1 MSVFVPPRVSGV
13 ARHQNIATDEELEK
27 MRSKADLLF
36 AKAGDITGEVKKAEL
51 NGCKLKGEVQ
61 IWFQK
66 VENVKAEKQCIE
78 DQVRGAASSS
88 RTVPVA
94 EIMKEIDELLQHS
107 LPGELTVSGDASSNV
122 PFVTESLKGHL
133 FEENRKQI
141 LSFLDDDN
149 VATIGIHGAGGI
161 GKTTLVTHVQ
171 KGLCEKFN
179 NDRCSGNVYFVT
191 VSHGLT
197 VSGLQSKIA
206 KQLDL
211 KIEGKDEKDAAA
223 RIHGAFMKRKNSV
236 LILDDLW
243 ESFRPSKV
251 GLPVGE
257 GGFKLLLTT
266 RNKSVCLEINN
277 KKYRIIEVKCLSDD
291 ESWDLF
297 REKLGDSAILS
308 QAGVIDIARKV
319 VKKCS
324 GLPLALEHIAISMR
338 AADTVEDWR
347 TVLADMSSM
356 MHDVVEDKV
365 LPLLRYSYDRL
376 RDQRLK
382 DCFLYCS
389 LFPEDHVFRRTELV
403 DSWIRE
409 GLLDGIE
416 NRERQRDKGFKIFKE
431 LIDLSLLKADDNK
444 YQRAKMHDLVREMAV
459 KVGEKKGFLIRAG
472 EKMQGFLIPGEGE
485 WNEDLCKVSLMYN
498 DIGSISPDV
507 APRCPNLSTLLLNT
521 NYSLTSISSLFFSL
535 MDGLCV
541 LDLSDTGIEKL
552 PDSVSNLK
560 NLTALLLRGCY
571 KLNYVPSV
579 SMLGKLRE
587 MDISHCDELRDLPRG
602 MEGLLNL
609 KVLDSFEC
617 PAPVSGI
624 LSGLSHLEELTLSEA
639 KGQDLMK
646 WKNLKR
652 LKCRIR
658 NVCEFNEYVMSQ
670 CFASLHHYDLI
681 VGPLVELF
689 LFERRLVDDYIGMR
703 RTRTVA
709 FLECRFE
716 EDSPIVPGNVERL
729 GLNMCSGVEY
739 LVSSASPDSTFIPL
753 QTLGNLVE
761 LRLNRLENFKGLV
774 KPGVALPPG
783 SLSNLKGMW
792 IRGCDGIKK
801 LFTSSMVRGNLQNL
815 EYLEIAKCPHLE
827 EVIGSSDSDNDDDDG
842 DEYRADNWD
851 DLATSKVEIKDE
863 RLSIYFPCSPRLYTL
878 YLRELP
884 NFKRLSCPIRNVSEF
899 NEYVMSKC
907 FASLHRYHLT
917 VGPGSLYNQL
927 WKAERSDDYFCMRRT
942 VEFVECRF
950 EEDSPIVPGN
960 VGRLDLVKCSG
971 VEYLV
976 SSASPDLIPLQTL
989 GNLVEL
995 FLDGL
1000 ENFKGLV
1007 KPGVAL
1013 PPGSLS
1019 NLKRIWIEKCDGIK
1033 KLFTSSMVRGNLQNL
1048 EELHISECRHLEVVI
1063 ENDDEDDDERLSI
1076 YFPYKAFRLSL
1087 GWLPNF
1093 KRVVRGR
1100 QNGRENGNTEKL
1112 VISKA

>member
-1 MSVFVPPRVSGV
+1 MSVIVPPRVSRV
-13 ARHQNIATDEELEK
+13 ARHQNNATVEELEKMRSKADLLFAKAGDKTVEVEKAELNGCKLKEEVEIWFQKVENVKADKQRIEDLVSSTTVPSDWVAKITEEIDELLQHSLPRELTFSGDALSNVPDEELEK

-36 AKAGDITGEVKKAEL
+36 AKAGDITGEVQKADL

-78 DQVRGAASSS
+78 DQVQGGASSS

-94 EIMKEIDELLQHS
+94 EITKEIDELLQHS
-107 LPGELTVSGDASSNV
+107 LPRELTFSGDAFSNVPDEELEKMRSKAEALFTRAGDIKVEVENAELNGCERKTEVENWLQKVENVKAEKQCIEEQVRGGASSSRTAPVAEITKEIDELLQHSLPRELTFSNV
-122 PFVTESLKGHL
+122 PFVTGSLKGLL
-133 FEENRKQI
+133 FEENLQQI
-141 LSFLDDDN
+141 LSLLDDDD

-206 KQLDL
+206 NQLGL
-211 KIEGKDEKDAAA
+211 MIEGADVMKTAAM
-223 RIHGAFMKRKNSV
+223 IHRAFMKRNNSV

-243 ESFRPSKV
+243 ESFRPSDV
-251 GLPVGE
+251 GLPVGK

-266 RNKSVCLEINN
+266 RNKRVCHEINN
-277 KKYRIIEVKCLSDD
+277 EKSRIIEVKCLSDY

-319 VKKCS
+319 AKKCS

-347 TVLADMSSM
+347 TVLADMRSM

-382 DCFLYCS
+382 GCFLYCS
-389 LFPEDHVFRRTELV
+389 FFPEDHVIYRTELV

-416 NRERQRDKGFKIFKE
+416 NRERQRDKGFTIFKE
-431 LIDLSLLKADDNK
+431 LINLSLLKAEDDQ

-459 KVGEKKGFLIRAG
+459 KVGKEKGFLIRAG
-472 EKMQGFLIPGEGE
+472 EKMRDIPGEGE

-498 DIGSISPDV
+498 DIGSISPDA
-507 APRCPNLSTLLLNT
+507 APRCPNLSTLLLSWNG
-521 NYSLTSISSLFFSL
+521 SLTSISSLFFSL

-541 LDLSDTGIEKL
+541 LDLCWTAIEKL

-560 NLTALLLRGCY
+560 NLTALLLRSCRR
-571 KLNYVPSV
+571 LNYVPSV

-587 MDISHCDELRDLPRG
+587 MGIRHCENLRDFPHG
-602 MEGLLNL
+602 MEGLVNL
-609 KVLDSFEC
+609 KFLHSVPC

-624 LSGLSHLEELTLSEA
+624 LSGLSHLEELTLSVA
-639 KGQDLMK
+639 KVQDLMK
-646 WKNLKR
+646 LMHLKR
-652 LKCRIR
+652 LTCRIR
-658 NVCEFNEYVMSQ
+658 NVSEFNEYVMSQ
-670 CFASLHHYDLI
+670 CFASLHQYELN
-681 VGPLVELF
+681 VGPHRWYENSW
-689 LFERRLVDDYIGMR
+689 ERWERC
-703 RTRTVA
+703 VA
-709 FLECRFE
+709 FAECRFE
-716 EDSPIVPGNVERL
+716 EDSPIVPGNVKGL
-729 GLNMCSGVEY
+729 GLFQCSGVEY
-739 LVSSASPDSTFIPL
+739 LVSSASPDST
-753 QTLGNLVE
+753 LGDLVE
-761 LRLNRLENFKGLV
+761 LD
-774 KPGVALPPG
+774 
-783 SLSNLKGMW
+783 LS
-792 IRGCDGIKK
+792 
-801 LFTSSMVRGNLQNL
+801 
-815 EYLEIAKCPHLE
+815 
-827 EVIGSSDSDNDDDDG
+827 
-842 DEYRADNWD
+842 
-851 DLATSKVEIKDE
+851 
-863 RLSIYFPCSPRLYTL
+863 
-878 YLRELP
+878 
-884 NFKRLSCPIRNVSEF
+884 
-899 NEYVMSKC
+899 
-907 FASLHRYHLT
+907 
-917 VGPGSLYNQL
+917 
-927 WKAERSDDYFCMRRT
+927 
-942 VEFVECRF
+942 
-950 EEDSPIVPGN
+950 
-960 VGRLDLVKCSG
+960 
-971 VEYLV
+971 
-976 SSASPDLIPLQTL
+976 
-989 GNLVEL
+989 
-995 FLDGL
+995 GL

-1033 KLFTSSMVRGNLQNL
+1033 KLFTWSMVRGNLQNL
-1048 EELHISECRHLEVVI
+1048 EELRISECRHLEEVI
-1063 ENDDEDDDERLSI
+1063 GGSDSDNDDEDYVDNQIKDELATGLVVIYHDEDPRWMGFRLIKDERLSI
-1076 YFPYKAFRLSL
+1076 FFPYKAFRLLL
-1087 GWLPNF
+1087 GGLPNF

-1100 QNGRENGNTEKL
+1100 QNGREKGDTEKL

>member
-1 MSVFVPPRVSGV
+1 MSVFLPHPVS
-13 ARHQNIATDEELEK
+13 
-27 MRSKADLLF
+27 
-36 AKAGDITGEVKKAEL
+36 
-51 NGCKLKGEVQ
+51 
-61 IWFQK
+61 
-66 VENVKAEKQCIE
+66 
-78 DQVRGAASSS
+78 RGGGASSS

-94 EIMKEIDELLQHS
+94 F
-107 LPGELTVSGDASSNV
+107 SNV
-122 PFVTESLKGHL
+122 PLVTGSLKGRL
-133 FEENRKQI
+133 FEENLQQI
-141 LSFLDDDN
+141 LSLLDDDD

-171 KGLCEKFN
+171 NGLC
-179 NDRCSGNVYFVT
+179 DRCSRNVYFVT

-197 VSGLQSKIA
+197 VSGLQLKIA
-206 KQLDL
+206 KKLDL
-211 KIEGKDEKDAAA
+211 KIDGEDVMEAAA
-223 RIHGAFMKRKNSV
+223 MIYGAFKNRRDSV

-243 ESFRPSKV
+243 ESFRPSDV

-266 RNKSVCLEINN
+266 RNKRVCLEINN
-277 KKYRIIEVKCLSDD
+277 EKSRIIEVTCLSDD

-319 VKKCS
+319 AKECG

-389 LFPEDHVFRRTELV
+389 LFPEDHVLHRTELV

-431 LIDLSLLKADDNK
+431 LINRSLLKAEGNK

-459 KVGEKKGFLIRAG
+459 KVGKEKGFLIRAG
-472 EKMQGFLIPGEGE
+472 EKMRDIPGEGE

-498 DIGSISPDV
+498 DIGSISPDA
-507 APRCPNLSTLLLNT
+507 APSCPNLSTLLLSCNA
-521 NYSLTSISSLFFSL
+521 SLTSISDLFFSL

-541 LDLSDTGIEKL
+541 LDLSRTGIKKL

-560 NLTALLLRGCY
+560 NLTALLLRSCDS
-571 KLNYVPSV
+571 LNYVPPV

-587 MDISHCDELRDLPRG
+587 MDVSYCRKLRDLPHG

-609 KVLDSFEC
+609 KVLDSFGC

-624 LSGLSHLEELTLSEA
+624 LSGLSHLEVLITLSEA

-646 WKNLKR
+646 LMHLKR

-658 NVCEFNEYVMSQ
+658 NVSEFKEYVMSQ
-670 CFASLHHYDLI
+670 CFASLHQYHLAVGTRPLNDLD
-681 VGPLVELF
+681 F
-689 LFERRLVDDYIGMR
+689 LWERRYVGF
-703 RTRTVA
+703 V
-709 FLECRFE
+709 ECRFE
-716 EDSPIVPGNVERL
+716 EDSPIVPENVEGLRL
-729 GLNMCSGVEY
+729 YMCSGVEY

-761 LRLNRLENFKGLV
+761 LH
-774 KPGVALPPG
+774 
-783 SLSNLKGMW
+783 LS
-792 IRGCDGIKK
+792 
-801 LFTSSMVRGNLQNL
+801 
-815 EYLEIAKCPHLE
+815 
-827 EVIGSSDSDNDDDDG
+827 
-842 DEYRADNWD
+842 
-851 DLATSKVEIKDE
+851 
-863 RLSIYFPCSPRLYTL
+863 
-878 YLRELP
+878 
-884 NFKRLSCPIRNVSEF
+884 
-899 NEYVMSKC
+899 
-907 FASLHRYHLT
+907 
-917 VGPGSLYNQL
+917 
-927 WKAERSDDYFCMRRT
+927 
-942 VEFVECRF
+942 
-950 EEDSPIVPGN
+950 
-960 VGRLDLVKCSG
+960 
-971 VEYLV
+971 
-976 SSASPDLIPLQTL
+976 
-989 GNLVEL
+989 
-995 FLDGL
+995 GL

-1007 KPGVAL
+1007 KPGVASH
-1013 PPGSLS
+1013 SLS
-1019 NLKRIWIEKCDGIK
+1019 NLKKIWVSSCDGIK
-1033 KLFTSSMVRGNLQNL
+1033 KLFTWSMVIRGNLQNL
-1048 EELHISECRHLEVVI
+1048 EKLDIRDCRHLEEVI
-1063 ENDDEDDDERLSI
+1063 GGSDSDNNDDDGDEYQLKDELATGWVVGIYHDEAPRWMGDMRWVCFIKDERLSI
-1076 YFPYKAFRLSL
+1076 FFPYKAFGLRL
-1087 GWLPNF
+1087 GRGLPNF

-1100 QNGRENGNTEKL
+1100 QNGREKGDTEKL